1 MAYSG
6 WHEQVDRQARVQRLD
21 SHRARQD
28 DEDQVERGKQAER
41 SVGAVVVTASIET
54 QAEVVSS
61 P

>member
-1 MAYSG
+1 VAYSG

-41 SVGAVVVTASIET
+41 SIGAVVVTASIET

>member
-41 SVGAVVVTASIET
+41 SIGAVVVTASIET

>member
-1 MAYSG
+1 VAYSG